1 MEISGMEGLATATGG
16 NGHMLLAALI
26 LVGAYVLIF
35 TERLH
40 RTIAALVG
48 AVIMVGVGEAAGFYD
63 QEQAI
68 AAVDGNTMLLLLG
81 MMLLVALL
89 RPTGGFEY
97 LAIRLAKLSAASP
110 RRLLVYL
117 ALPVS
122 VLSMF
127 LDNVT
132 TVIIFAPL
140 TVLITRML
148 NLNPAPYLMAEAM
161 LSNIGGASTLVG
173 DPPNIMIGSAAGL
186 EFNAFLIH
194 LLPVIVPVWLITV
207 GLVLVLFRRELRY
220 PPGGRAEARALALD
234 LDEAKAIKDPAVL
247 RRIMLA
253 MGIVIAL
260 FFVHHHLHL
269 YPAFVAFIGLVIALA
284 LVRPDPEKLLKQ
296 AEWPVLLFFAAL
308 FVIVGGVEASGLLD
322 EIGEVFAYMAR
333 DPSQLLLTALALMW
347 VAALVSAVVD
357 NIPFTVTM
365 IPIVASLQAKGLAVE
380 PLWWA
385 LAIGVGLGGNGTH
398 IGATANII
406 CVAESERSGVDGARI
421 SPARWL
427 RVGLPVTL
435 ASLVAASLVYAALY
449 NVLFAVD

>member
-1 MEISGMEGLATATGG
+1 MDYNSA
-16 NGHMLLAALI
+16 HMILAASI
-26 LVGAYVLIF
+26 LAAAYGLIF
-35 TERLH
+35 SEKLH

-48 AVIMVGVGEAAGFYD
+48 AVVMVIAGEVAGFYS
-63 QEQAI
+63 QEEAL

-97 LAIRLAKLSAASP
+97 MAIRLAKLSLNSP

-117 ALPVS
+117 TLAVTM
-122 VLSMF
+122 LSMF

-148 NLNPAPYLMAEAM
+148 GFNPAPYLMAEAM

-186 EFNAFLIH
+186 DFIAFLVN
-194 LLPVIVPVWLITV
+194 LAPVMVVVWLLTV
-207 GLVLVLFRRELRY
+207 GLMLVLFRNELQDR
-220 PPGGRAEARALALD
+220 GDDGSSSTLVVD
-234 LDEAKAIKDPAVL
+234 LDESKAIKEPAVL
-247 RRIMLA
+247 RRVLLA
-253 MGIVIAL
+253 MGIVIGL
-260 FFVHHHLHL
+260 FFIHHILGL

-284 LVRPDPEKLLKQ
+284 LVRPDPEELLKQ
-296 AEWPVLLFFAAL
+296 AEWPILLFFASL
-308 FVIVGGVEASGLLD
+308 FVIVGGVEASGVLELV
-322 EIGEVFAYMAR
+322 GEQLTHMAG
-333 DPSQLLLTALALMW
+333 DPARMLGAALVLMW
-347 VAALVSAVVD
+347 VAALMSAVVD

-365 IPIVASLQAKGLAVE
+365 IPIVAGMQAKGLPVE

-406 CVAESERSGVDGARI
+406 AVAEAERSGIPGARI
-421 SPARWL
+421 SPVRWL
-427 RVGLPVTL
+427 RIGVPTTLLGLL
-435 ASLVAASLVYAALY
+435 AASAVYIVLY
-449 NVLFAVD
+449 RFYFTTV

>member
-1 MEISGMEGLATATGG
+1 MAAEHAAGEVW
-16 NGHMLLAALI
+16 HMLLAALV
-26 LVGAYVLIF
+26 LTGAYAVIF
-35 TERLH
+35 TERVH

-48 AVIMVGVGEAAGFYD
+48 AVVMVLAGEAAGFYD
-63 QEQAI
+63 QDQAM

-117 ALPVS
+117 ALAVS

-148 NLNPAPYLMAEAM
+148 NLNPAPFLMAEAM

-173 DPPNIMIGSAAGL
+173 DPPNIMIGSAAEL
-186 EFNAFLIH
+186 DFNAFLTH
-194 LLPVIVPVWLITV
+194 LLPVVVPVWLITV
-207 GLVLVLFRRELRY
+207 GLVLVLFRRDLRY

-234 LDEAKAIKDPAVL
+234 LDESKAIKEPAML
-247 RRIMLA
+247 RRVMLA
-253 MGIVIAL
+253 MVIVIAL
-260 FFVHHHLHL
+260 FFVHHHLDL

-284 LVRPDPEKLLKQ
+284 LVRPDPEDLLKQ

-308 FVIVGGVEASGLLD
+308 FVLVGGVEASGLLD
-322 EIGEVFAYMAR
+322 LIGAQLAHLAR
-333 DPSQLLLTALALMW
+333 DPSQLLLTALVLMW

-365 IPIVASLQAKGLAVE
+365 IPIVAGLQAKGLAVE

-406 CVAESERSGVDGARI
+406 CVAEAERSDIPGARI
-421 SPARWL
+421 TPARWL
-427 RVGLPVTL
+427 KAGLPAML
-435 ASLVAASLVYAALY
+435 AGLVAASGVYALLFEA
-449 NVLFAVD
+449 LFAA

>member
-1 MEISGMEGLATATGG
+1 MDVSTL
-16 NGHMLLAALI
+16 NMLVAAAI
-26 LVGAYVLIF
+26 LVGAYILIF
-35 TERLH
+35 TEALH
-40 RTIAALVG
+40 RTIAALGG
-48 AVIMVGVGEAAGFYD
+48 AVVMVLVGEVMGFYD
-63 QEQAI
+63 QDRAL

-81 MMLLVALL
+81 MMLLVALV

-117 ALPVS
+117 SLAVS

-148 NLNPAPYLMAEAM
+148 QLNPAPFLMAEAM

-186 EFNAFLIH
+186 DFTAFLVH
-194 LLPVIVPVWLITV
+194 LMPVIVPVWAITV
-207 GLVLVLFRRELRY
+207 GLMLVLFRKELRY
-220 PPGGRAEARALALD
+220 PPGASAAALALD
-234 LDEAKAIKDPAVL
+234 LDETKAITEPAML
-247 RRIMLA
+247 RHVMLA

-260 FFVHHHLHL
+260 FFVHHQLHL

-284 LVRPDPEKLLKQ
+284 LVRPDPEHLLKQ

-308 FVIVGGVEASGLLD
+308 FVLVGGVEASGLLD
-322 EIGEVFAYMAR
+322 LIGAR
-333 DPSQLLLTALALMW
+333 LAHLASDSSQLLLTALILMW
-347 VAALVSAVVD
+347 IAALISAVID

-365 IPIVASLQAKGLAVE
+365 IPIVASLQSSGLPVE

-406 CVAESERSGVDGARI
+406 CVAEAERSGIAGAHI
-421 SPARWL
+421 SPLRWL
-427 RVGLPVTL
+427 RVGLPAML
-435 ASLVAASLVYAALY
+435 LSLLAASIVYALMY
-449 NVLFAVD
+449 DILFAQGMHP

>member
-1 MEISGMEGLATATGG
+1 MEGSTLDMAV
-16 NGHMLLAALI
+16 AAAILI
-26 LVGAYVLIF
+26 GAYLLIF
-35 TERLH
+35 TEAVH
-40 RTIAALVG
+40 RTIAALGG
-48 AVIMVGVGEAAGFYD
+48 AVVMVLVGEMVGFYD
-63 QEQAI
+63 QEEALG
-68 AAVDGNTMLLLLG
+68 AVDGNTMLLLLG
-81 MMLLVALL
+81 MMLLVALV

-117 ALPVS
+117 SLAVS

-132 TVIIFAPL
+132 TVMIFAPL

-148 NLNPAPYLMAEAM
+148 GLNPAPFLMAEAM

-186 EFNAFLIH
+186 DFNQFLVH

-207 GLVLVLFRRELRY
+207 GLMLVLFRDELRY
-220 PPGGRAEARALALD
+220 PPGGHAEARATALD
-234 LDEAKAIKDPAVL
+234 LDESKAITEPAMLRHVL
-247 RRIMLA
+247 IA
-253 MGIVIAL
+253 MTIVIGL
-260 FFVHHHLHL
+260 FFVHHHFHL
-269 YPAFVAFIGLVIALA
+269 YPAFVAFIGLVVALA
-284 LVRPDPEKLLKQ
+284 LVRPDPEHLLKQ

-308 FVIVGGVEASGLLD
+308 FVIVGGVEASGLLAL
-322 EIGEVFAYMAR
+322 IGDALARMAR
-333 DPSQLLLTALALMW
+333 DPSHLLWTALTLMW
-347 VAALVSAVVD
+347 VAAIVSAIVD

-365 IPIVASLQAKGLAVE
+365 IPIVASLQAKGLPVE

-406 CVAESERSGVDGARI
+406 CVAEAERSGIDGARI
-421 SPARWL
+421 SAMRGL
-427 RVGLPVTL
+427 RVGRPAML
-435 ASLVAASLVYAALY
+435 ASLVAASLVYTLLY
-449 NVLFAVD
+449 ELLFASA

>member
-1 MEISGMEGLATATGG
+1 
-16 NGHMLLAALI
+16 MLLAAGI
-26 LVGAYVLIF
+26 LVGAYALIF
-35 TERLH
+35 SEKVH
-40 RTIAALVG
+40 RTIAALGG
-48 AVIMVGVGEAAGFYD
+48 AVIMVIAGEIAGFYH
-63 QEQAI
+63 QEDAI
-68 AAVDGNTMLLLLG
+68 ASVDGNTMLLLLG
-81 MMLLVALL
+81 MMLLVALV

-117 ALPVS
+117 ALAVS

-148 NLNPAPYLMAEAM
+148 NLNPAPYLIAEAM

-186 EFNAFLIH
+186 EFNAFLVH
-194 LLPVIVPVWLITV
+194 LLPVIVPVWLVTV
-207 GLVLVLFRRELRY
+207 GLLLVLFRKELQY

-234 LDEAKAIKDPAVL
+234 LDENKAIKDPAVL
-247 RRIMLA
+247 RQVMLA
-253 MGIVIAL
+253 MAIVIGL

-284 LVRPDPEKLLKQ
+284 LVRPDPEHLLKQ

-308 FVIVGGVEASGLLD
+308 FVLVGGVEASGLLD
-322 EIGEVFAYMAR
+322 VIGEGLAGMAA
-333 DPSQLLLTALALMW
+333 DPGRMLMTALALMW
-347 VAALVSAVVD
+347 IAALVSAVVD

-365 IPIVASLQAKGLAVE
+365 IPIVAGLQVKGLPVE

-406 CVAESERSGVDGARI
+406 CVAEAERSGVPGARI
-421 SPARWL
+421 TPMGWL
-427 RVGLPVTL
+427 RVGLPAML
-435 ASLVAASLVYAALY
+435 LSLVAASAVYALLY
-449 NVLFAVD
+449 EWLFAAAPR

>member
-1 MEISGMEGLATATGG
+1 MESSSTA
-16 NGHMLLAALI
+16 HMALAAAI
-26 LVGAYVLIF
+26 LAAAYVLIF
-35 TERLH
+35 TERVH

-48 AVIMVGVGEAAGFYD
+48 AVAMVIAGEMAGFYD
-63 QEQAI
+63 QEAALTAI
-68 AAVDGNTMLLLLG
+68 DGNTMLLLLG

-117 ALPVS
+117 TLAVS
-122 VLSMF
+122 ILSMF

-186 EFNAFLIH
+186 DFSAFLIH
-194 LLPVIVPVWLITV
+194 LLPVVVPVWLVTV
-207 GLVLVLFRRELRY
+207 SLMLVLFRKELRY
-220 PPGGRAEARALALD
+220 TSGGRADARALALD
-234 LDEAKAIKDPAVL
+234 LDESKAIKEPAVL
-247 RRIMLA
+247 RRVMLA
-253 MGIVIAL
+253 VGIVIAL
-260 FFVHHHLHL
+260 FFIHHHLHL

-284 LVRPDPEKLLKQ
+284 LVRPDPEHLLKQ

-322 EIGEVFAYMAR
+322 LIGEGLAGLAS
-333 DPSQLLLTALALMW
+333 DPSHLLFTALVLMW
-347 VAALVSAVVD
+347 VAAVVSAVVD

-365 IPIVASLQAKGLAVE
+365 IPIVAGLQAKGLPIE

-385 LAIGVGLGGNGTH
+385 LAIGVGLGGNGSH
-398 IGATANII
+398 VGATANII
-406 CVAESERSGVDGARI
+406 CVAEAERSGIDGARI
-421 SPARWL
+421 TPMRWL
-427 RVGLPVTL
+427 RAGVPVTL
-435 ASLVAASLVYAALY
+435 ASLIAASLVYAALY
-449 NVLFAVD
+449 SLLFAAG

>member
-1 MEISGMEGLATATGG
+1 VPEFAAQADGLSHMLVAGATLLATYG
-16 NGHMLLAALI
+16 
-26 LVGAYVLIF
+26 LIF
-35 TERLH
+35 SERLH

-48 AVIMVGVGEAAGFYD
+48 AVLMVGVGEATGFYS

-97 LAIRLAKLSAASP
+97 VAIRLAKLSAASP

-117 ALPVS
+117 SLAVS
-122 VLSMF
+122 ILSMF

-186 EFNAFLIH
+186 EFVAFLVH
-194 LLPVIVPVWLITV
+194 LLPVVVPVWLVTV
-207 GLVLVLFRRELRY
+207 GLLLVLFRKDLRY
-220 PPGGRAEARALALD
+220 PPGERKEARARVLD
-234 LDEAKAIKDPAVL
+234 LDEAGAIKHPRTLQRV
-247 RRIMLA
+247 MLA
-253 MGIVIAL
+253 MAIVIAL
-260 FFVHHHLHL
+260 FFVHHLLHL
-269 YPAFVAFIGLVIALA
+269 YPAFVAFIGVVIALA
-284 LVRPDPEKLLKQ
+284 LVQPDPERLLKQ
-296 AEWPVLLFFAAL
+296 AEWPLLLFFGSL
-308 FVIVGGVEASGLLD
+308 FIIVGGVEASGLL
-322 EIGEVFAYMAR
+322 EAIGGLLADVAA
-333 DPSQLLLTALALMW
+333 DPSRMLLAALILMW
-347 VAALVSAVVD
+347 VAAFVSAVVD
-357 NIPFTVTM
+357 NIPFTVAM
-365 IPIVASLQAKGLAVE
+365 LPIVASLEAKGVAVQ

-406 CVAESERSGVDGARI
+406 CVAESERAGTADALIPPGG
-421 SPARWL
+421 WL
-427 RVGLPVTL
+427 RVGLPVMR
-435 ASLVAASLVYAALY
+435 ASLVVASVVFAALY
-449 NVLFAVD
+449 ELLFAAA

>member
-1 MEISGMEGLATATGG
+1 MGLTSD
-16 NGHMLLAALI
+16 MLLAA
-26 LVGAYVLIF
+26 GVLITAYALIF
-35 TERLH
+35 SERVH
-40 RTIAALVG
+40 RTIAGLVG
-48 AVIMVGVGEAAGFYD
+48 AVVMVGVGEYAGFYT
-63 QEQAI
+63 QGEAI

-97 LAIRLAKLSAASP
+97 LAIRLAKLAGSDP

-117 ALPVS
+117 SLAVS

-140 TVLITRML
+140 TVLITRL
-148 NLNPAPYLMAEAM
+148 LGINPAPFLIAEAM

-173 DPPNIMIGSAAGL
+173 DPPNIMIGSAAEL

-194 LLPVIVPVWLITV
+194 LGPVILPVWIGTV
-207 GLVLVLFRRELRY
+207 GLLLALFRRELR
-220 PPGGRAEARALALD
+220 PSNGSLTDALD
-234 LDEAKAIKDPAVL
+234 LDENKAIKDPTALMHVLWAMAV
-247 RRIMLA
+247 
-253 MGIVIAL
+253 VIGL
-260 FFVHHHLHL
+260 FFVHHHFHL
-269 YPAFVAFIGLVIALA
+269 YPAYVAFVGLVIALA
-284 LVRPDPEKLLKQ
+284 LIRPDPEELLKE
-296 AEWPVLLFFAAL
+296 AEWPVLLFFASL

-322 EIGEVFAYMAR
+322 LIGEELAHMAAE
-333 DPSQLLLTALALMW
+333 PGHLLLTALALMW

-365 IPIVASLQAKGLAVE
+365 IPIVAGLQAKGMAVE

-406 CVAESERSGVDGARI
+406 CVSEAERSGLPEARI
-421 SPARWL
+421 TPARWL
-427 RVGLPVTL
+427 AVGLPIMIGSL
-435 ASLVAASLVYAALY
+435 LIASLVFALLFDA
-449 NVLFAVD
+449 LFATSA

>member
-1 MEISGMEGLATATGG
+1 MDSATLNMVLAGTI
-16 NGHMLLAALI
+16 LAGAYALI
-26 LVGAYVLIF
+26 F
-35 TERLH
+35 SEKMH
-40 RTIAALVG
+40 RTIAALGG
-48 AVIMVGVGEAAGFYD
+48 AVVMVLAGEFVGFYD
-63 QEQAI
+63 QERALS
-68 AAVDGNTMLLLLG
+68 AVDANTMLLLLG

-117 ALPVS
+117 TLAVS

-148 NLNPAPYLMAEAM
+148 SLNPAPFLMAEAM

-173 DPPNIMIGSAAGL
+173 DPPNIMIGSAASL
-186 EFNAFLIH
+186 DFNAFLVH
-194 LLPVIVPVWLITV
+194 LLPIIVPVWLVTV
-207 GLVLVLFRRELRY
+207 GLMLVLFRRELRY
-220 PPGGRAEARALALD
+220 PPGGRTEARALALD
-234 LDEAKAIKDPAVL
+234 LDETKAIKDPAVL
-247 RRIMLA
+247 RHVMLA
-253 MGIVIAL
+253 MAIVIGL
-260 FFVHHHLHL
+260 FFVHHHLNL
-269 YPAFVAFIGLVIALA
+269 YPAFVAFIGLGIALA
-284 LVRPDPEKLLKQ
+284 LVRPDPEDLLKQ

-308 FVIVGGVEASGLLD
+308 FVMVGGVEASGLLD
-322 EIGEVFAYMAR
+322 LVGEQLAHMAH
-333 DPSQLLLTALALMW
+333 DPSQLLWTALMLMW
-347 VAALVSAVVD
+347 IAALVSAVVD

-365 IPIVASLQAKGLAVE
+365 IPIVAGLQAKGLPVE

-406 CVAESERSGVDGARI
+406 CVAEAERSGIDGARI
-421 SPARWL
+421 SPMRWL
-427 RVGLPVTL
+427 RVGIPAMLM
-435 ASLVAASLVYAALY
+435 SLFAASMVYALLY
-449 NVLFAVD
+449 ELLFAAS

>member
-1 MEISGMEGLATATGG
+1 VGTEHVTGDAWQ
-16 NGHMLLAALI
+16 MLLAALI
-26 LVGAYVLIF
+26 LVGAYALIF

-48 AVIMVGVGEAAGFYD
+48 AVVMVIAGEVAGFYD
-63 QEQAI
+63 QERAI

-117 ALPVS
+117 ALAVS

-173 DPPNIMIGSAAGL
+173 DPPNIMIGSAAAL
-186 EFNAFLIH
+186 DFNTFLVH
-194 LLPVIVPVWLITV
+194 LLPVIVPVWLVTV
-207 GLVLVLFRRELRY
+207 GLMLVLFRDELRY
-220 PPGGRAEARALALD
+220 PAGGRAAARALALD
-234 LDEAKAIKDPAVL
+234 LDERGAIKEPAVL
-247 RRIMLA
+247 RRVMLA
-253 MGIVIAL
+253 MAIVIGL

-269 YPAFVAFIGLVIALA
+269 YPSFVAFIGLVIALA
-284 LVRPDPEKLLKQ
+284 LVRPDPEDLLKQ

-322 EIGEVFAYMAR
+322 VIGAQLARLAR
-333 DPSQLLLTALALMW
+333 DPSQLLLTALVLMW
-347 VAALVSAVVD
+347 VAAVVSAVVD

-365 IPIVASLQAKGLAVE
+365 IPIVAGLQAKGLAVE

-406 CVAESERSGVDGARI
+406 CVAEAERSGIPGARI
-421 SPARWL
+421 TPARWL
-427 RVGLPVTL
+427 RTGLPTML
-435 ASLVAASLVYAALY
+435 ASLAVASLVYALLFE
-449 NVLFAVD
+449 VLFAVG

>member
-1 MEISGMEGLATATGG
+1 MDGSTTQMTLAAGI
-16 NGHMLLAALI
+16 LLAAYI
-26 LVGAYVLIF
+26 LIF
-35 TERLH
+35 SERLH
-40 RTIAALVG
+40 RTIAALGG
-48 AVIMVGVGEAAGFYD
+48 AVAMVVIGELAGFYTQD
-63 QEQAI
+63 EAL

-117 ALPVS
+117 ALAVS

-186 EFNAFLIH
+186 DFNAFLIH
-194 LLPVIVPVWLITV
+194 LLPIIVPVWLITV
-207 GLVLVLFRRELRY
+207 GLLLVLFREQLHY
-220 PPGGRAEARALALD
+220 PPGGLAEARSMALD
-234 LDEAKAIKDPAVL
+234 LDESKAIKEPAML
-247 RRIMLA
+247 RRVLLA
-253 MGIVIAL
+253 MSIVIGL
-260 FFVHHHLHL
+260 FFVHHHLEL

-284 LVRPDPEKLLKQ
+284 LVRPDPEDLLKQ

-308 FVIVGGVEASGLLD
+308 FVLVGGVEASGLLD
-322 EIGEVFAYMAR
+322 LIGEQLVHMAR
-333 DPSQLLLTALALMW
+333 DPSELLMTALLLMW
-347 VAALVSAVVD
+347 VAAVVSAVVD

-365 IPIVASLQAKGLAVE
+365 IPIVAGLQAKGLAVE

-406 CVAESERSGVDGARI
+406 CVAEAERADMPEARI
-421 SPARWL
+421 SPARWIKIGMPAM
-427 RVGLPVTL
+427 V
-435 ASLVAASLVYAALY
+435 ASLAVASAVYALLFDT
-449 NVLFAVD
+449 LFATS

>member
-1 MEISGMEGLATATGG
+1 MEPGSPF
-16 NGHMLLAALI
+16 HMVLAAAI
-26 LVGAYVLIF
+26 LVGAYILIF
-35 TERLH
+35 SERIH

-48 AVIMVGVGEAAGFYD
+48 AVAMVIVGEMAGFYG
-63 QEQAI
+63 QEAAL
-68 AAVDGNTMLLLLG
+68 AAVDANTMLLLLG

-117 ALPVS
+117 TLAVS
-122 VLSMF
+122 LLSMF

-148 NLNPAPYLMAEAM
+148 DLNPAPYLMAEAM

-186 EFNAFLIH
+186 DFNAFLVH
-194 LLPVIVPVWLITV
+194 LLPVIVPVWLVTV
-207 GLVLVLFRRELRY
+207 ALILVLFRNDLRY
-220 PPGGRAEARALALD
+220 KAGGRAEAHALALE
-234 LDEAKAIKDPAVL
+234 LDESKAIKEPAVL
-247 RRIMLA
+247 RRVMLA

-260 FFVHHHLHL
+260 FFIHHHLHL

-284 LVRPDPEKLLKQ
+284 LVRPDPEHLLKQ

-322 EIGEVFAYMAR
+322 LIGGGLAGLAS
-333 DPSQLLLTALALMW
+333 DPSHLLLTALLLMW
-347 VAALVSAVVD
+347 VAAVVSAVID

-365 IPIVASLQAKGLAVE
+365 IPIVAGLQAKGLPVE

-385 LAIGVGLGGNGTH
+385 LAIGVGLGGNGSH

-406 CVAESERSGVDGARI
+406 CVAEAERSGVPGARI
-421 SPARWL
+421 TPVRWL
-427 RVGLPVTL
+427 RAGVPVAV
-435 ASLVAASLVYAALY
+435 ASLIVASLVYAALY
-449 NVLFAVD
+449 QLLFVTG